1 MTETGEGNGRD
12 WGRKWQRLGKE
23 MAETGEETGK
33 FWGGKRKTL
42 GEELTLPKELIE
54 TGE

>member
-1 MTETGEGNGRD
+1 
-12 WGRKWQRLGKE
+12 

-33 FWGGKRKTL
+33 FWGGKWKTL